1 MMLHALKYFIV
12 TGYTD
17 FLFGLD
23 TLASI
28 IESKLGKNSII
39 VSA

>member
-1 MMLHALKYFIV
+1 MMLHALNIFIV